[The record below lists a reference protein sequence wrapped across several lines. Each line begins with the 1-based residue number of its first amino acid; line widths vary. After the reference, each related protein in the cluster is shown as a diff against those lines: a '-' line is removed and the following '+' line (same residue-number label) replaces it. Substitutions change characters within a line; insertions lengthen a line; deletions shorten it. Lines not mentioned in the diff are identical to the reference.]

1 MAYKR
6 VTERLIVSTGEEHYS
21 LVMCWL
27 HCHLSAE
34 IKVCCMHAC
43 VCTCVHACV
52 FIYCTLCG
60 RIKAMPR
67 IIVHTVLINCI
78 TVLYESYSYAAN

>member
-6 VTERLIVSTGEEHYS
+6 LTERLIVSTGEEHYS

-34 IKVCCMHAC
+34 IKVCCTYAC
-43 VCTCVHACV
+43 VCACMRVHILYFVWEDQSDAV
-52 FIYCTLCG
+52 YHIF
-60 RIKAMPR
+60 
-67 IIVHTVLINCI
+67 HTVLINCI
-78 TVLYESYSYAAN
+78 TVLYESYSYAAS